1 MDQGR
6 GSSIGI
12 DLPHWHLRLIY
23 ARDSPQSGQS
33 LSDGQHHLDQV
44 AGFPAAERYGGSE
57 PRSRVQTIPPKVGK
71 PRPSRRVLTGTTT
84 TAAVAGVATFS
95 DLSLTATGAYTLT
108 ATDGIDS
115 SATSTSFTVSSPTAY
130 KMKVA
135 TEGRRS

>member
-1 MDQGR
+1 VR
-6 GSSIGI
+6 
-12 DLPHWHLRLIY
+12 
-23 ARDSPQSGQS
+23 
-33 LSDGQHHLDQV
+33 
-44 AGFPAAERYGGSE
+44 
-57 PRSRVQTIPPKVGK
+57 TIPPKAEK
-71 PRPSRRVLTGTTT
+71 RRPSRRVLIGTTT